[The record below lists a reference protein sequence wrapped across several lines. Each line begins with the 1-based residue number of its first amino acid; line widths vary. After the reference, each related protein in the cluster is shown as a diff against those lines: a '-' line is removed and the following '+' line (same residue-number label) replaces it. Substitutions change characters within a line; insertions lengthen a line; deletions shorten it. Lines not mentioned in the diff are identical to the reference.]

1 MLCPHFIVYGLSFLF
16 LQVTT
21 PSYKS
26 EIEQWR
32 PWLER
37 AGVVLGEDLQLE
49 LAALAKRKSAL
60 SSGQLKRARALAKR
74 HPAWSRRAAF

>member
-1 MLCPHFIVYGLSFLF
+1 MLAARGEVAETRHLLS
-16 LQVTT
+16 Q
-21 PSYKS
+21 
-26 EIEQWR
+26 IAA
-32 PWLER
+32 
-37 AGVVLGEDLQLE
+37 AGNIGQDNAVVVGALE